1 MNGTGEVSSL
11 LVYSPV
17 NGTGEVS
24 SPLVYSPVN
33 GTGEVSSP
41 LVYSPV
47 NSSLHNLPVNRI
59 FVDEHILRKFVLM
72 YNMIPQ

>member
-1 MNGTGEVSSL
+1 
-11 LVYSPV
+11 
-17 NGTGEVS
+17 
-24 SPLVYSPVN
+24 VN